1 MGRSTGKWA
10 GGRHAVAQAATQAA
24 RSFVHWAK
32 REKRETTPRR
42 GQPHRAERKTKQ
54 KGPNV
59 GRTKPSHSQIAPE
72 REGGFANPTTTAE
85 SRMEARP
92 GKPHSAG
99 RRPAKPP

>member
-42 GQPHRAERKTKQ
+42 GQPHRAKEKIKQ
-54 KGPNV
+54 KTRA
-59 GRTKPSHSQIAPE
+59 RTHS
-72 REGGFANPTTTAE
+72 RVTAE
-85 SRMEARP
+85 VSFSKR
-92 GKPHSAG
+92 
-99 RRPAKPP
+99 